1 MCVGIITTNLFTTTI
16 MNLAILFVIVA
27 VFIGQN
33 QATFDIMYGT
43 TPFLINY
50 NHPAI
55 IDQYEPMQHNGLTYY
70 RRIYGYRP
78 KTYYPKRIYK
88 QRPYEKIVYIP
99 NYGPYF

>member
-1 MCVGIITTNLFTTTI
+1 

-27 VFIGQN
+27 IFIGQN